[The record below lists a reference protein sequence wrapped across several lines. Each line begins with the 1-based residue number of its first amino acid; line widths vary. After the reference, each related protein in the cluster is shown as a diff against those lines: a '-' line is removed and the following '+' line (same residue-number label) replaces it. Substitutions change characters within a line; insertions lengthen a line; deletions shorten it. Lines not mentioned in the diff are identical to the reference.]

1 MKWFRFTPDEAP
13 DCTVSAWLQPGID
26 MEITENTRY
35 PAVIICPG
43 GGYRYL
49 CAQEA
54 EPVAKPFLAAGYH
67 TFILYYSVGEEAK
80 GFRPLCQL
88 AETILQI
95 RKKSAEWLVDPRK
108 IAVCGFS
115 AGGHLAAS
123 AGTLFN
129 EEKFLKVY
137 GEKADIRPNAM
148 ILGYPV
154 ITADE
159 FAHVSSIE
167 HVSGARAGS
176 AEYQWFGLDKRV
188 DGLTPPAFIWHT
200 AADTNVPAE
209 NSLRFASALS
219 RFKVPFELHIMPEGE
234 HGMSVCTCETGR
246 KSDYNGRWVAWSIQW
261 LNHQFH
267 YQL

>member
-1 MKWFRFTPDEAP
+1 MKWFRFVPDEAP
-13 DCTVSAWLQPGID
+13 DCAVSAWLQPGID
-26 MEITENTRY
+26 MEIAENTRY

-67 TFILYYSVGEEAK
+67 TFILYYSVGKEAK

-95 RKKSAEWLVDPRK
+95 RKKSAEWLVDHGK

-137 GEKADIRPNAM
+137 GKREDIKPNANDSR
-148 ILGYPV
+148 ISGY
-154 ITADE
+154 
-159 FAHVSSIE
+159 
-167 HVSGARAGS
+167 
-176 AEYQWFGLDKRV
+176 Y
-188 DGLTPPAFIWHT
+188 
-200 AADTNVPAE
+200 
-209 NSLRFASALS
+209 
-219 RFKVPFELHIMPEGE
+219 
-234 HGMSVCTCETGR
+234 GR
-246 KSDYNGRWVAWSIQW
+246 
-261 LNHQFH
+261 
-267 YQL
+267 